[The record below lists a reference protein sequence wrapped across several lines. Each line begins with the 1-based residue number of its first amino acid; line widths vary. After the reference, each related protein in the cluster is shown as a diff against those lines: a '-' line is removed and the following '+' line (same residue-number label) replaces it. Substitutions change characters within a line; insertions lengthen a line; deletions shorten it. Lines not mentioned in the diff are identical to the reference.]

1 MSRHKMEE
9 CGTLHYKEQQDF
21 LHCIQQDTHTR
32 ARARTPRAAPTQ
44 PSRGSTSP
52 PPPALEDLPA
62 SCCQSWGETGF
73 VGFVKPTDKTPLETA
88 GLQQHKPQALSTLP
102 HRQSVS
108 YIARLYRCTMHY
120 RTAIEQEMKL
130 GDRYLAEENESVW
143 SSLSTYKDH

>member
-1 MSRHKMEE
+1 MWDSPLQRVARLSA
-9 CGTLHYKEQQDF
+9 LHTVGHTVEK
-21 LHCIQQDTHTR
+21 HTRTHTQSDTNTHHTHR
-32 ARARTPRAAPTQ
+32 
-44 PSRGSTSP
+44 STS

-62 SCCQSWGETGF
+62 SCCQSQGETSF

-88 GLQQHKPQALSTLP
+88 GLQQHKPPALSTPP

-120 RTAIEQEMKL
+120 RTAIEQEIKL
-130 GDRYLAEENESVW
+130 GDRYLAEENEPVW